1 MANQQTPKVTKA
13 EVQESQALWEGFT
26 ALMKYSI
33 YSVVG
38 ILVLMAIFLL

>member
-13 EVQESQALWEGFT
+13 EVEQYQTVWEGFT
-26 ALMKYSI
+26 TLMKYSI

-38 ILVLMAIFLL
+38 ILVLMALFLL

>member
-13 EVQESQALWEGFT
+13 EVEEYRTIWEGFT
-26 ALMKYSI
+26 VLMKYSI
-33 YSVVG
+33 YSVVT